1 MTPDTNIMALETTLL
16 YILKFPVINKTNISL
31 MQTSDVEL
39 TLILINWIVRF
50 YEVTDLTKKINFRE
64 VMITVFWD
72 ITLVCQRYVLFTGTH
87 VTD

>member
-1 MTPDTNIMALETTLL
+1 M

-39 TLILINWIVRF
+39 TLISINWIVRF
-50 YEVTDLTKKINFRE
+50 DEVTDLTKKIDFRE
-64 VMITVFWD
+64 VKITVLWD
-72 ITLVCQRYVLFTGTH
+72 VTLLCQRYVLYTGTH

>member
-39 TLILINWIVRF
+39 TLILIN
-50 YEVTDLTKKINFRE
+50 
-64 VMITVFWD
+64 
-72 ITLVCQRYVLFTGTH
+72 
-87 VTD
+87 